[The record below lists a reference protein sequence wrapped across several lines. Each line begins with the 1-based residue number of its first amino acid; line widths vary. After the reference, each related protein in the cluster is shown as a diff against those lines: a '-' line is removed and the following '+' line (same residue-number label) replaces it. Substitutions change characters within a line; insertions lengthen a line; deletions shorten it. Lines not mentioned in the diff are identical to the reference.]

1 MKAGIFVHSRTGNT
15 LSAAERI
22 KISLESAGHTAVIER
37 VTAEGENPG
46 KGVKFSLTNIP
57 DTSPYDVLIFGAPVN
72 GFSLSLAMKAY
83 LEQLPRL
90 QGKKAACFVTE
101 QFPKPWMGGNNAIK
115 QMTALLS
122 KKGAE
127 IKQTGIVNWSA
138 GTREDQIAD
147 IAGRFAKNVN

>member
-15 LSAAERI
+15 LSAAE
-22 KISLESAGHTAVIER
+22 KIQKSLEAGGHTAVIER

-46 KGVKFSLTNIP
+46 KGVKFRLKNIP

-83 LEQLPRL
+83 LEQLPQL
-90 QGKKAACFVTE
+90 QGKQTVCFVTE
-101 QFPKPWMGGNNAIK
+101 QFPKPWMGGNNSIK
-115 QMTALLS
+115 QMKALLT

-138 GTREDQIAD
+138 KTREDQIAG
-147 IAGRFAKNVN
+147 IAGRFAKI